1 MKSIEVTK
9 DAVDEF
15 IEFKDRFMKDTVWEQ
30 DCRSWYKGNTT
41 DGKIVA
47 LWPGS
52 TLHYVEA
59 LQSVRWEDYKIHCY
73 GNRFDYFGNG
83 MTQVET
89 MPDADLAHYI
99 RNEDD
104 APIIGSKFTYKK
116 AVPEQISMSVFDQ
129 NSRNGE
135 TSRL

>member
-1 MKSIEVTK
+1 M
-9 DAVDEF
+9 DDF
-15 IEFKDRFMKDTVWEQ
+15 IDFKDRFMKDTVWEQ

-41 DGKIVA
+41 GGKIVA

-59 LQSVRWEDYKIHCY
+59 LQSVRWEDYKIRCY
-73 GNRFDYFGNG
+73 GNRFNYFGNG
-83 MTQVET
+83 MTKVET

-116 AVPEQISMSVFDQ
+116 AAPEQISMNVFDQ
-129 NSRNGE
+129 DSRNGE
-135 TSRL
+135 IARL